1 MEESVSGFKVTGD
14 WGEIVEHGER
24 ITRALLDEGAD
35 EAYERA
41 MAEWDDWRPKSHELL
56 DSEIREKTATH
67 ASVQEG
73 AGERAGASLDDD
85 IQSAGEKIAE
95 SYEKLGENEPGQ
107 AVEKW
112 HDSIGYVARAADSAG
127 RKALRSV
134 EGTVYRR
141 VMTQV
146 APYYFDNALVSA
158 NITRTRNGSDPFA
171 FEINVNDDALKA
183 AVAERLAEYEVE
195 IDRWHVSAEKDTES
209 VEAAE
214 GVEAP
219 ETAETDADSRTT

>member
-24 ITRALLDEGAD
+24 VTRALRDAGAD
-35 EAYERA
+35 ETSPEAFE
-41 MAEWDDWRPKSHELL
+41 EWDDWRPKSDELL
-56 DSEIREKTATH
+56 DAELREKTAQH
-67 ASVQEG
+67 AAVREG
-73 AGERAGASLDDD
+73 AGERAGASPDEDLHT
-85 IQSAGEKIAE
+85 AGEKLAE
-95 SYEKLGENEPGQ
+95 SYEKLGENHPEE

-112 HDSIGYVARAADSAG
+112 HDSIDFVARAADSAG

-134 EGTVYRR
+134 EGTVYKR

-158 NITRTRNGSDPFA
+158 NVSRTSDQSAPFVL
-171 FEINVNDDALKA
+171 EVNVNDDELKA
-183 AVAERLAEYEVE
+183 AVADHLEAYEEE
-195 IDRWHVSAEKDTES
+195 IDRWHVDAEKDTETA
-209 VEAAE
+209 EAAE

-219 ETAETDADSRTT
+219 RTEPDADSKTT

>member
-1 MEESVSGFKVTGD
+1 MEESVSGFKVAGD

-24 ITRALLDEGAD
+24 VTNALRDADAAETYHDEL
-35 EAYERA
+35 
-41 MAEWDDWRPKSHELL
+41 AEWDDWRPKSHELL
-56 DSEIREKTATH
+56 DAELREKTAQH

-73 AGERAGASLDDD
+73 AGERAGASPDDD
-85 IQSAGEKIAE
+85 IQTAGEKLAE
-95 SYEKLGENEPGQ
+95 SYEKLGENDRDE

-112 HDSIGYVARAADSAG
+112 QDSINYVARAADSAG

-158 NITRTRNGSDPFA
+158 NVARSRNGDDPFVL
-171 FEINVNDDALKA
+171 EINVNDDELKA
-183 AVAERLAEYEVE
+183 AVAERLSAYDQE
-195 IDRWHVSAEKDTES
+195 IDRWHVDAEKDTETA
-209 VEAAE
+209 EAAE

-219 ETAETDADSRTT
+219 ETEPDADSRTT

>member
-24 ITRALLDEGAD
+24 VTNALRDAGAEED
-35 EAYERA
+35 YPDAF
-41 MAEWDDWRPKSHELL
+41 AEWDDWRPKTHELL
-56 DSEIREKTATH
+56 DAELREKTAHH

-73 AGERAGASLDDD
+73 AGERAGASPDDD
-85 IQSAGEKIAE
+85 IQAAGEKLAE
-95 SYEKLGENEPGQ
+95 SYEKLGENARGE

-112 HDSIGYVARAADSAG
+112 QDSINYVARAADSAG

-146 APYYFDNALVSA
+146 APYYFDNALASA
-158 NITRTRNGSDPFA
+158 NVSRTRNGADPFA
-171 FEINVNDDALKA
+171 LEINVNDDELKA
-183 AVAERLAEYEVE
+183 AVADHLAAYDEE
-195 IDRWHVSAEKDTES
+195 IDRWHVDAEKDTEMA
-209 VEAAE
+209 EAAE

-219 ETAETDADSRTT
+219 ETEPDADSKTT